1 MSDDKKTN
9 TEKIAEELD
18 STFKLISSI
27 PVSGDF
33 VDIMA
38 EIRVKLRYAYRLSK
52 EAEND
57 G

>member
-1 MSDDKKTN
+1 MNDDKKTN
-9 TEKIAEELD
+9 TEKIAEALH
-18 STFKLISSI
+18 SAFNLISAV

-38 EIRVKLRYAYRLSK
+38 EIRVKLRYVYRLAK
-52 EAEND
+52 EIEND